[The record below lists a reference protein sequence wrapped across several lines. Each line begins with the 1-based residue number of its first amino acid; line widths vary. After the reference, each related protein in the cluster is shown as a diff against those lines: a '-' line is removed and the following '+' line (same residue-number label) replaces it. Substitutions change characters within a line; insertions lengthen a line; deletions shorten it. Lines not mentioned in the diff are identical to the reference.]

1 MNKKLKISI
10 GQYSSAGIK
19 AQNQDFHGIYI
30 PEGHALSS
38 KGIAC
43 AIADGISSSNVS
55 HIAAETAVSSFL
67 ADYYSTSDA
76 WRTQTSAA
84 RVIRATNS
92 WLYAQTQQ
100 SQGRFDKD
108 RGYVCTFSALILKQN
123 RAHLFHVGDSRI
135 YRIQAQGM
143 EQLTI
148 DHRVCLSSTEHYL
161 SRALGVD
168 YRIEIDYQ
176 QIECCEDDIFVL
188 MTDGLYEFID
198 LKLLSEMLQQG
209 QNLELTAKTLVE
221 LALQRGSDDNL
232 TIQIIKIE
240 QLPEPTSFQIKPDIL
255 FPQQL
260 SHGDLFEG
268 YRIDKILHQN
278 HRSSLYLAQDEATKN
293 QLVIKTLSVDLQNDL
308 NAVEQ
313 FQLEDWVSKRL
324 KHENLLQCYPHKGSK
339 KFLFQSYEY
348 LQGETLNRWLHRQK
362 TALTLPQLIAIIEQ
376 VAKALNAM
384 HRLEMLHQDVRPENV
399 MLLTSPE
406 PVNVLKV
413 KLIDYGST
421 AVRGLVELNPKHAD
435 VPLGTLA
442 FMAPEYFIG
451 RSPSTKSDQFS
462 LAVMGYY
469 LLTRQ
474 LPYGTDLARC
484 KTEKTLNQVRYHP
497 LFEYRPDLPQGLDEI
512 FKKALSICPEQRYE
526 ALSALLY
533 DLKQPE
539 LALLKKPVSLPW
551 LERDPVTFW
560 KGCTGIS
567 FLLLLLVFSLHFN
580 Q

>member
-1 MNKKLKISI
+1 MNKKLKVSI

-19 AQNQDFHGIYI
+19 PQNQDFHGVYI

-67 ADYYSTSDA
+67 SDYYSTSDA
-76 WRTQTSAA
+76 WSTQTSAA

-100 SQGRFDKD
+100 SRGRFDKD
-108 RGYVCTFSALILKQN
+108 QGYVCTFSALILKQN
-123 RAHLFHVGDSRI
+123 RVHIFHAGDSRI
-135 YRIQAQGM
+135 YRIQGQSI
-143 EQLTI
+143 EQLTA

-161 SRALGVD
+161 SRALGAD
-168 YRIEIDYQ
+168 HRIDVDYQ
-176 QIECCEDDIFVL
+176 QFEVCEDDYFIL
-188 MTDGLYEFID
+188 MTDGVYEFID
-198 LKLLSEMLQQG
+198 MQLISEMLQQ
-209 QNLELTAKTLVE
+209 QPYLDLIAKSIVE
-221 LALQRGSDDNL
+221 LALSRGSQDNL
-232 TIQIIKIE
+232 SIQIIKVE
-240 QLPEPTSFQIKPDIL
+240 QLPEEKSFQMKPDVL

-278 HRSSLYLAQDEATKN
+278 HRSSLYLAHDESTQN
-293 QLVIKTLSVDLQNDL
+293 QLVIKTLSVDLQDDQK
-308 NAVEQ
+308 AVEQ

-348 LQGETLNRWLHRQK
+348 LQGESLSRWLHRQK
-362 TALTLPQLIAIIEQ
+362 TDLSLEQLLPVIEQ
-376 VAKALNAM
+376 VSKALNAM

-399 MLLTSPE
+399 MLLE
-406 PVNVLKV
+406 PADAMKV

-451 RSPSTKSDQFS
+451 HSPSVKSDQFS
-462 LAVMGYY
+462 LAVMSYY

-484 KTEKTLNQVRYHP
+484 KTEKALKQVRYHS
-497 LFEYRPDLPQGLDEI
+497 LHEYRPDLPHALDSI
-512 FKKALSICPEQRYE
+512 FKKALSISPEQRYE
-526 ALSALLY
+526 ALSAFIY
-533 DLKQPE
+533 DLKHPE
-539 LALLKKPVSLPW
+539 LKFQKSGPRPLIEKH
-551 LERDPVTFW
+551 PVTFW
-560 KGCTGIS
+560 QCCTAIL
-567 FLLLLLVFSLHFN
+567 FILLLGLFALHFGS
-580 Q
+580 